1 MRVETLPKKYRVIA
15 CSIMKDELL
24 RFQADG
30 ISFVFLEQSLHRT
43 PQKMPA
49 AVQEEIDRAAGGPED
64 FIVLGYGLCSNGIL
78 GVRPVRQPVVIPRA
92 HDCISLF
99 LGSLEKY
106 AEEHGKE
113 PGTYYLTKGWIDEGK
128 SPLGILEEYTRRYGR
143 ETAEWVIREE
153 LKNYRRIALVDPG
166 NGLAE
171 EHRAHARENARF
183 LNLRYE
189 EIKGSRDYFARM
201 FREPWGKDFLL
212 LHPGQE
218 VKQDF
223 FFGPGEG
230 ENLPG

>member
-1 MRVETLPKKYRVIA
+1 MTGGKKIRIIA

-24 RFQADG
+24 RLQKEGVTFA
-30 ISFVFLEQSLHRT
+30 FLEQSLHRT

-49 AVQEEIDRAAGGPED
+49 AVQEEINKAAETDED
-64 FIVLGYGLCSNGIL
+64 FVVLGYGLCSNGIL

-99 LGSLEKY
+99 LGSLERY
-106 AEEHGKE
+106 QEEHGKE

-128 SPLGILEEYTRRYGR
+128 SPLGILSEYTQRYGK

-153 LKNYRRIALVDPG
+153 LKNYKRIALVDSG
-166 NGLAE
+166 NHISE

-189 EIKGSRDYFARM
+189 EIKGSLEFFVRM
-201 FREPWGKDFLL
+201 LRGPWGKDFLI

-218 VKQDF
+218 VKQEF
-223 FFGPGEG
+223 FL
-230 ENLPG
+230 ENVIL

>member
-1 MRVETLPKKYRVIA
+1 LTGGIKIRIIA

-24 RFQADG
+24 RLQEKGVTFA
-30 ISFVFLEQSLHRT
+30 FLEQSLHRT

-49 AVQEEIDRAAGGPED
+49 AVQEEINKAAESDED
-64 FIVLGYGLCSNGIL
+64 YVVLGYGLCSNGIL
-78 GVRPVRQPVVIPRA
+78 GLRPARQPVVIPRA

-99 LGSLEKY
+99 LGSLARY
-106 AEEHGKE
+106 QEEHGKE

-128 SPLGILEEYTRRYGR
+128 SPLGILSEYTQRYGK

-153 LKNYRRIALVDPG
+153 LKNYKRIALVDSG
-166 NGLAE
+166 NPIPE

-189 EIKGSRDYFARM
+189 EIKGSLEFFGRM
-201 FREPWGKDFLL
+201 LRGPWGKDFLI

-218 VKQDF
+218 VKQEF
-223 FFGPGEG
+223 FLDPGD
-230 ENLPG
+230 